1 MGQSVIKFRKN
12 FIIYCLVL
20 LSAYLIWKLL
30 VEVFWTRNADRYQ
43 TSNIV
48 PSPET
53 LNEIKCRY
61 GPLDVINQ
69 VKLNRVDQNYHVI
82 HVSKEGP
89 ESCFGGIGR
98 VVTDLSQSTAAEGIS
113 VSVVSP
119 FYAYLRRPYDS
130 GESKYLL
137 YYTLQVPVSESAL
150 CQGLFCFWSR
160 NRRGG
165 LNFVL
170 NVPVYTNTVGNVKQ
184 YLIGPPLEQKSQLY
198 YAFGAESSQD
208 IYYSHPKIPGEVQDL
223 YFNVATAHLLK
234 LLSQSH
240 GNNLIA
246 HVHGATNAPTILFA
260 KSLLNATIKT
270 LYTVHDY
277 GFEPRHSLRMQ
288 NVDYFYQN
296 DGIDDAMLSRYILSG
311 KLYPSALGINLADL
325 VSVASQYMFS
335 QLLTQERAQD
345 EDSRSTSLLKS
356 TEFALMKHELLSKCS
371 KGRVVGISNGIG
383 HLISPYKPNN
393 LDGHEFDD
401 NDGDL
406 LTRLSA
412 YVQNTS
418 QPYEFTSAKQ
428 RAKIALLSLH
438 SLAVYDN
445 LPSIVVLFIGRFSYE
460 KGMEDVRTMADYIKR
475 NQASLQCRVFMVLMG
490 SHNDYPDRKLKDI
503 GKDHVI
509 WLDSRELQQNYGGL
523 ARMAADV
530 VIVPSRNEIL
540 GLVALEGLLFGSAVL
555 STAVGGLKEFLV
567 DRNLKLSMSEDLTF
581 NAYVYDYHSDASLES
596 TFNLMIDDYL
606 HVNEDVMEY
615 NRRRWHTQASK
626 MRWNATT
633 TSPLYTYLKTYQYI
647 LHSE

>member
-1 MGQSVIKFRKN
+1 M
-12 FIIYCLVL
+12 

-30 VEVFWTRNADRYQ
+30 VGVFWIKNGHSYQ

-69 VKLNRVDQNYHVI
+69 VKSNRADQNYHVI

-89 ESCFGGIGR
+89 ESIFGGIGR

-119 FYAYLRRPYDS
+119 FYAYLRRQQDS

-137 YYTLQVPVSESAL
+137 YYTLQVPVSESAV

-165 LNFVL
+165 LNSVF
-170 NVPVYTNTVGNVKQ
+170 NVPVYINTVVDHVKQ
-184 YLIGPPLEQKSQLY
+184 YLIAPPLEQKNQFY
-198 YAFGAESSQD
+198 YAFGAESSQN
-208 IYYSHPKIPGEVQDL
+208 IYYAHPKIAGEVQDL
-223 YFNVATAHLLK
+223 YFNVAAAHLLK

-240 GNNLIA
+240 GSNIIA
-246 HVHGATNAPTILFA
+246 HVHGATNAPTIFFA
-260 KSLLNATIKT
+260 KSILNATIKT

-288 NVDYFYQN
+288 NVAYFFHN
-296 DGIDDAMLSRYILSG
+296 DASKDAALSRYVLLDKI
-311 KLYPSALGINLADL
+311 YPSALGVNLADL
-325 VSVASQYMFS
+325 VSVASQYMYR
-335 QLLTQERAQD
+335 QLLVQESPQD
-345 EDSRSTSLLKS
+345 EESRSTSLPKS
-356 TEFALMKHELLSKCS
+356 TEFALMKQELLSKCS

-383 HLISPYKPNN
+383 HQISPYQPNN
-393 LDGHEFDD
+393 LHGYQHADD
-401 NDGDL
+401 DGDL

-412 YVQNTS
+412 HVQNTS
-418 QPYEFTSAKQ
+418 YPYKFSSAKQ
-428 RAKIALLSLH
+428 RAKNALLSLH

-445 LPSIVVLFIGRFSYE
+445 LPSIAVLFIGRFSYE
-460 KGMEDVRTMADYIKR
+460 KGMEDVRIIADYIKH

-490 SHNDYPDRKLKDI
+490 SHNDYPVKKLKDI

-509 WLDSRELQQNYGGL
+509 WLDSRELQQKYGEL
-523 ARMAADV
+523 ARMAADL
-530 VIVPSRNEIL
+530 VIVPSRNEIF

-567 DRNLKLSMSEDLTF
+567 DRNQKLSMTEDSTF
-581 NAYVYDYHSDASLES
+581 NAYVYDYRSANSLVS
-596 TFNLMIDDYL
+596 TFNLMMDDYL
-606 HVNEDVMEY
+606 HVNEDVMEQ

-626 MRWNATT
+626 MRWNATS
-633 TSPLYTYLKTYQYI
+633 TSPLYMYLKTYQYI
-647 LHSE
+647 LNSE